1 MAESEIGI
9 QVLAGGAMALTSSLR
24 HSVTPSLASL
34 ASAFPVSDWQFWVV
48 TGASLLAAA
57 WLLRG
62 VLPIPFLSKRA
73 KRKKQTKS
81 VSLTIGGKRP
91 EKP

>member
-24 HSVTPSLASL
+24 HSVTPSL